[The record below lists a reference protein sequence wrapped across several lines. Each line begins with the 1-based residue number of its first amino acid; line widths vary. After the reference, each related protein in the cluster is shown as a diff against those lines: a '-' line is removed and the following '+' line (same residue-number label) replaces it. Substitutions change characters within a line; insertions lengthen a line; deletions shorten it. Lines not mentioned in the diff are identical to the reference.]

1 MCKLILVVL
10 AIVST
15 VPSSFAAEDTYWRAF
30 NFSKSTPDS
39 VIMMFGP
46 PSTIKTEELYSD
58 WVKTQATGCGQVHT
72 YAMSYSIASGD
83 LNILKGPLGKASNV
97 SVVIEE
103 GKLSQIIWTY
113 DNNQLQGIRHY
124 SHEETWRS
132 HDGHLETKKRNNSNG
147 RLLYRWRGCNMS
159 GTNFSLL
166 YPGLR
171 RIREPC
177 QCVDS
182 QKYSLPLQDP

>member
-113 DNNQLQGIRHY
+113 DNNQLQPAL
-124 SHEETWRS
+124 
-132 HDGHLETKKRNNSNG
+132 LEWISNKGFDTTVTKKPG
-147 RLLYRWRGCNMS
+147 VVMMGIWKPKKGTIVTADCYTGGEGAICRGPILVYY
-159 GTNFSLL
+159 T
-166 YPGLR
+166 
-171 RIREPC
+171 
-177 QCVDS
+177 
-182 QKYSLPLQDP
+182 QD